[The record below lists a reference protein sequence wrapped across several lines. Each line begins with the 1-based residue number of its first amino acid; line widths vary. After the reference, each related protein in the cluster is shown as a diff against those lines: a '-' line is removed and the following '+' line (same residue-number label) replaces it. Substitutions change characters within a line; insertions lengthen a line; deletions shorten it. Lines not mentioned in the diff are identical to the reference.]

1 MNNDTFSYLNLNNN
15 ISDMFFEEDSTI
27 FICIYNISFVKKD
40 LPFLQYLLYKPQL
53 NNKKHNVVSFPYI
66 HFEGNREKTLN
77 NIKNLVTNL
86 TEEELIF
93 NGFIKDDLNFYLFY
107 NHLQPIQNK
116 TYNSTDNI
124 VWGTIHE
131 IVNQQKIL
139 NCHVHYNTFELFLK
153 HKELLH
159 IENKDGHNIIIPY
172 VIISKVP
179 KDTCILDE
187 IEKYDEE
194 SEMFYIKDDF
204 FSYKYDTIRHIAFL
218 YFNSE
223 IGEGN
228 CIYKEN
234 KYFFKNKKDTSI
246 LSITHKN

>member
-1 MNNDTFSYLNLNNN
+1 MNDDTFSYLNLNNN

-27 FICIYNISFVKKD
+27 FICIYNIDSIKNN
-40 LPFLQYLLYKPQL
+40 LPFIQYLLYRQKL

-66 HFEGNREKTLN
+66 HFEENREKTLI

-86 TEEELIF
+86 TEEQLQF
-93 NGFIKDDLNFYLFY
+93 NGFINDESNFYIFY

-131 IVNQQKIL
+131 IVNQQKIYD
-139 NCHVHYNTFELFLK
+139 CIVHYNTFELFLK
-153 HKELLH
+153 YTQLLH
-159 IENKDGHNIIIPY
+159 IKNKDGDNIIIPY
-172 VIISKVP
+172 VIISRISKN
-179 KDTCILDE
+179 KCILDE
-187 IEKYDEE
+187 MEKYDEE
-194 SEMFYIKDDF
+194 TEMFYIEDDV
-204 FSYKYDTIRHIAFL
+204 FSYKYDTIRHIVFL

-223 IGEGN
+223 LGEGN
-228 CIYKEN
+228 YIYDGN
-234 KYFFKNKKDTSI
+234 KYFLKDKTDTAI